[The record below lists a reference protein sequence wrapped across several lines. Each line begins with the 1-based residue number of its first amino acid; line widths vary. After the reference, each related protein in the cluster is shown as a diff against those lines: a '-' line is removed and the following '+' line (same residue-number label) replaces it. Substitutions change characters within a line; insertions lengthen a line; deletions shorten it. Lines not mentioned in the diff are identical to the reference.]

1 LITRSNERDQIV
13 IFAQWTGGFRVRA
26 FLVPVIKAISLEDK
40 RVLFI
45 VTGVLL
51 NDCEPLTQFKMPS
64 VPVQENAVFVLCIE
78 SNVIRELLLIESI
91 RAFAGKLRD
100 LEIFA
105 VAPRPQNAGLR
116 AALSERES
124 TCDRLVGQLRAELSE
139 RFTAREEL
147 NGSIRSREVSV
158 GVTGPI
164 RWLHKQVQFR
174 PGKNGERWPTFGRG
188 RRRLKLEDYFREMI
202 ATR

>member
-1 LITRSNERDQIV
+1 
-13 IFAQWTGGFRVRA
+13 
-26 FLVPVIKAISLEDK
+26 VPVIKAISLEDE

-124 TCDRLVGQLRAELSE
+124 TCDRLVGNSAQSYLNELP
-139 RFTAREEL
+139 REKS
-147 NGSIRSREVSV
+147 G
-158 GVTGPI
+158 TD
-164 RWLHKQVQFR
+164 QFD
-174 PGKNGERWPTFGRG
+174 PGKYLLASNRANS
-188 RRRLKLEDYFREMI
+188 LV
-202 ATR
+202 A

>member
-1 LITRSNERDQIV
+1 LPS
-13 IFAQWTGGFRVRA
+13 GRA
-26 FLVPVIKAISLEDK
+26 DFEPDAFDKAISLEDE

-64 VPVQENAVFVLCIE
+64 LPVQENAVFVLCIE

-139 RFTAREEL
+139 RITEREEL
-147 NGSIRSREVSV
+147 KGRINSIQGSICWRL
-158 GVTGPI
+158 TGPI

-174 PGKNGERWPTFGRG
+174 PGKKRGEMADIRAWSPKIKVGG
-188 RRRLKLEDYFREMI
+188 
-202 ATR
+202 